1 MTRSERKHPFVSMV
15 PSHAA
20 PAAGPRM
27 DEDDDEEDGDSDD
40 YESDD

>member
-1 MTRSERKHPFVSMV
+1 MV

-27 DEDDDEEDGDSDD
+27 DEDDDEDGYVSVPLVVDKRGKSEELVDL
-40 YESDD
+40 